1 MVKLSS
7 FSDRTVD
14 VTVDVGGATLHLTV
28 RPNVM
33 TPALER
39 ELSEA
44 EGTRSMDLLLG
55 MFCQYVAAW
64 DVTDDENV
72 PLELVPGVV
81 AQLPSAVLVGIL
93 QSAQEVLR
101 DRGN

>member
-14 VTVDVGGATLHLTV
+14 ITVDVAGAALKLTV

-39 ELSEA
+39 RMVEA
-44 EGTRSMDLLLG
+44 EGARSMDLLLG
-55 MFCQYVAAW
+55 MFCDYIAAW
-64 DVTDDENV
+64 DVTDDEGV
-72 PLELVPGVV
+72 PLRLEPDVV
-81 AQLPSAVLVGIL
+81 AELPSTILVGIL
-93 QSAQEVLR
+93 ESAQAELKAK
-101 DRGN
+101 GN

>member
-14 VTVDVGGATLHLTV
+14 ITVDVAGATLQLTV

-39 ELSEA
+39 RMSEA
-44 EGTRSMDLLLG
+44 EGARSMDLLLG
-55 MFCQYVAAW
+55 MFCDYITAW
-64 DVTDDENV
+64 DVTDDGGV
-72 PLELVPGVV
+72 PLPLVPDVI
-81 AQLPSAVLVGIL
+81 ADLPSAVLVGIL
-93 QSAQEVLR
+93 QSAQEVLKSK
-101 DRGN
+101 GN